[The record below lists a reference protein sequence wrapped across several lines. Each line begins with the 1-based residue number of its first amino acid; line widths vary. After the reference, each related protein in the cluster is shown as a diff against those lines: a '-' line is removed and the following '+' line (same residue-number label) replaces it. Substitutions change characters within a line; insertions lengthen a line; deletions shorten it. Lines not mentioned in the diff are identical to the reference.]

1 LYPHSDTSPCSAM
14 CCGANPSW
22 GPKANATKSLGAAVM
37 TFGILTCIGFVVG
50 GWLSG
55 VGGILSLVASGL
67 VLCCGPPQTGPGMGG
82 KFKAA
87 SILAGI
93 AGLIHVIGAIL
104 MIVIVT
110 AANDVDNSCID
121 SICTNYGTTWCTDTS
136 NYCASESQCE
146 EYGSGVELCGAIGAA
161 VAGWISIILWPAIV
175 LALVSFA
182 LELAFAVKTWKAVPE
197 MEGKAGG
204 V

>member
-1 LYPHSDTSPCSAM
+1 M

-37 TFGILTCIGFVVG
+37 TFGILTCIGFLVG

-55 VGGILSLVASGL
+55 IGGILSLVASGL
-67 VLCCGPPQTGPGMGG
+67 ILCCGPPQTGPGMGG

-87 SILAGI
+87 AILSGVA
-93 AGLIHVIGAIL
+93 ALIHLIGAIL
-104 MIVIVT
+104 MIQIIT
-110 AANDVDNSCID
+110 ASNNVDNSCVD
-121 SICTNYGTTWCTDTS
+121 SICGGNTWSQQWCSDTS
-136 NYCASESQCE
+136 NYCDSESHCRD
-146 EYGSGVELCGAIGAA
+146 SGAGVDLCNAVGDA
-161 VAGWISIILWPAIV
+161 VAGWIAIIFWPAIV

-182 LELAFAVKTWKAVPE
+182 LELAFGVKTWKAIPE